1 MNVYQISNYEV
12 LGNFIKKVNAMWSEG
27 KDPLVTIQD
36 KKEDRSKAQNRLMHM
51 WFRDIAKSTKHGR
64 VYEAGRCKYQ
74 YFLPILAMSEREEA
88 VIANFVARDLEKRY
102 GYERLLK
109 LLGSS
114 TIATT
119 RFLTVKEFEE
129 ALTAMQFGEA
139 EHNLTNPEL
148 HGYRWVHDSKR
159 N

>member
-1 MNVYQISNYEV
+1 MIFQVKDHGV
-12 LGNFIKKVNAMWSEG
+12 LGNLVAEITKMWAEG
-27 KDPLVTIQD
+27 QTPLVSIKDQ
-36 KKEDRSKAQNRLMHM
+36 KEDRSRAQNRLMHM
-51 WFRDIAKSTKHGR
+51 WFRDIAKSTGHGMA
-64 VYEAGRCKYQ
+64 YEAGRCKHQ

-129 ALTAMQFGEA
+129 ALNEMQAGEA
-139 EHNLTNPEL
+139 HHNLTNPDVYGL
-148 HGYRWVHDSKR
+148 GV
-159 N
+159 

>member
-1 MNVYQISNYEV
+1 MSVYQISSYEV
-12 LGNFIKKVNAMWSEG
+12 LGNFVKEINKMWNEG

-36 KKEDRSKAQNRLMHM
+36 KREDRSKAQNRLMHM
-51 WFRDIAKSTKHGR
+51 WFRDIAKSTKHGI

-74 YFLPILAMSEREEA
+74 YFLPILAMSEREDA
-88 VIANFVARDLEKRY
+88 IIASFVAKETEKRV
-102 GYERLLK
+102 GYERFLK
-109 LLGSS
+109 VLGSS
-114 TIATT
+114 VIGTT

>member
-1 MNVYQISNYEV
+1 MDIFQVNDYEV
-12 LGNFIKKVNAMWSEG
+12 LGNLNKRINEIWAEG
-27 KDPLVTIQD
+27 GTPLVKIEN
-36 KKEDRSKAQNRLMHM
+36 KKEERSKAQNRLMHL
-51 WFRDIAKSTKHGR
+51 WFRDIAKSTGHGMA
-64 VYEAGRCKYQ
+64 YEAGRCKHQ

-129 ALTAMQFGEA
+129 ALNEMQAGEA
-139 EHNLTNPEL
+139 HHNLTNPDVY
-148 HGYRWVHDSKR
+148 GFGV
-159 N
+159 

>member
-1 MNVYQISNYEV
+1 MIFQVNDYAI
-12 LGNFIKKVNAMWSEG
+12 LGNMIARINKMWADG
-27 KDPLVTIQD
+27 KTPIVTISD
-36 KKEDRSKAQNRLMHM
+36 KKIDRSSAQNRLMHM
-51 WFRDIAKSTKHGR
+51 WFRDIAKSTKHGI

-88 VIANFVARDLEKRY
+88 VIASFVARETEKRV
-102 GYERLLK
+102 GYERFLK
-109 LLGSS
+109 VLGSS
-114 TIATT
+114 VIGTT

-148 HGYRWVHDSKR
+148 HGYRWVHDSKG

>member
-1 MNVYQISNYEV
+1 MIFQVKDHGV
-12 LGNFIKKVNAMWSEG
+12 LGNLVAEITKMWADG
-27 KDPLVTIQD
+27 QTPLVSIKDQ
-36 KKEDRSKAQNRLMHM
+36 KEDRSRVQNRLMHM
-51 WFRDIAKSTKHGR
+51 WFRDIAKSTGHGMA
-64 VYEAGRCKYQ
+64 YEAGRCKHQ

-129 ALTAMQFGEA
+129 ALNEMQAGEA
-139 EHNLTNPEL
+139 HHNLTNPDVY
-148 HGYRWVHDSKR
+148 GFGV
-159 N
+159 

>member
-1 MNVYQISNYEV
+1 MIFQVKDHGV
-12 LGNFIKKVNAMWSEG
+12 LGNLVAEITKMWADG
-27 KDPLVTIQD
+27 QTPLVSIKDQ
-36 KKEDRSKAQNRLMHM
+36 KEDRSRAQNRLMHM
-51 WFRDIAKSTKHGR
+51 WFRDIAKSTGHGMA
-64 VYEAGRCKYQ
+64 YEAGRCKHQ

-129 ALTAMQFGEA
+129 ALNEMQAGEA
-139 EHNLTNPEL
+139 HHNLTNPDVY
-148 HGYRWVHDSKR
+148 GFGV
-159 N
+159 